1 MTSSYFNQTAA
12 SIAAAA
18 AGNNLTA
25 IAEIYKGHERLS
37 PESMYSGA
45 QPDLVFNIIAM
56 ALFYLFTFWQCV
68 LYIIYKN
75 KYFSVCMILFLVGQ
89 AIGYMGRVLSVSDIT
104 GLSLNNENYFL
115 LQFISLTISPN
126 FFNAA
131 VYSQYGKLLYTYATT
146 KENVMKLNVF
156 GKRVQPMLI
165 SVLFITSDI
174 TCLAIQGAGGGIE
187 GSSINNS
194 TSTSMDNGNDIFI
207 AGLALQTASMSLFMM
222 VYAKFLYNVFIRQ
235 RIEYLNSHMV
245 ISSQN
250 KLPHNATFFTP
261 WKWHSIYKSVSFEE
275 IDPVMCN
282 IDVEKMSK
290 SQRRLFHT
298 YPFALFVAFGLAL
311 IRCIYRLVELSDGGF
326 SGFLITHEHFLISL
340 DFVPL
345 SLCCVI
351 MCFYAEGLVFGK
363 KGLLKIYLIKM
374 SSYGGLSSWKE
385 LKLEYRYMFNK
396 KIDEEFVNTDF
407 TAINTH
413 EDELEVHST
422 HENSA
427 DFPIR
432 PSNAESAF
440 TTHSKYLK
448 KSEYYEKS
456 LVKET
461 NSPWWKLSFNKK
473 TKKEELENFEKEK
486 QLDYESSLKNS
497 MEHGSS

>member
-1 MTSSYFNQTAA
+1 MSSYFNKTAA
-12 SIAAAA
+12 SIAATAV
-18 AGNNLTA
+18 GNNLTA
-25 IAEIYKGHERLS
+25 IAEIYKGHEALS

-45 QPDLVFNIIAM
+45 QPNLIFNIIAM
-56 ALFYLFTFWQCV
+56 AVFYAFTAWQCI

-75 KYFSVCMILFLVGQ
+75 KYFSVCMVLFLVGQ
-89 AIGYMGRVLSVSDIT
+89 AIGYMGRMLSVADIT
-104 GLSLNNENYFL
+104 GLSLNNQNYFL
-115 LQFISLTISPN
+115 LQFISLTLSPN

-187 GSSINNS
+187 GGAINNS
-194 TSTSMDNGNDIFI
+194 NQNTLDTGNNIFI
-207 AGLALQTASMSLFMM
+207 AGLALQTASMSLFLI
-222 VYAKFLYNVFIRQ
+222 VYTKFLYNVFIRQ
-235 RIEYLNSHMV
+235 RIEYLNSQID

-250 KLPHNATFFTP
+250 KLSHNSTFFTP
-261 WKWHSIYKSVSFEE
+261 WKWYSIYKSVSFQE
-275 IDPVMCN
+275 IDPVMYN
-282 IDVEKMSK
+282 IDIKKMSK
-290 SQRRLFHT
+290 NQKRLFHS
-298 YPFALFVAFGLAL
+298 YPYALFIAFGLAV

-345 SLCCVI
+345 SICSLI

-363 KGLLKIYLIKM
+363 RGLLKIYLVKM

-385 LKLEYRYMFNK
+385 LMLEFRYMFNMK
-396 KIDEEFVNTDF
+396 VDEEFVNTDF
-407 TAINTH
+407 GAVTTR
-413 EDELEVHST
+413 EDIPEIYST
-422 HENSA
+422 HTNTA
-427 DFPIR
+427 DFPNR
-432 PSNAESAF
+432 KSNAESAF
-440 TTHSKYLK
+440 TTHSQYLK

-461 NSPWWKLSFNKK
+461 KSPWWKFSFNKK
-473 TKKEELENFEKEK
+473 LKKNELENFEKEK
-486 QLDYESSLKNS
+486 QLDYESSIQNS
-497 MEHGSS
+497 MENESS